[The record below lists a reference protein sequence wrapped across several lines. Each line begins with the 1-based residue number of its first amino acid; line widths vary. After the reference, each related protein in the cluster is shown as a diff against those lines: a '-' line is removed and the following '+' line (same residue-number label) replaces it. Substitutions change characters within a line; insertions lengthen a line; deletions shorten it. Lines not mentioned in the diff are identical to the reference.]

1 MAIASVFVNTHT
13 IKLAQL
19 AANNLTGGKTPANMR
34 LSYFQV
40 GEGAFQV
47 VDGSKVPIAPLATT
61 TALDATGTNGKFRYQ
76 KSLSPSD
83 VSDDGAGTLTVVCT
97 LSSTEAGLDGQ
108 GMANPPNPELFEIG
122 VFDADNDLVL
132 YGTYDQVVKVAGT
145 EVVLTLVSSY
155 GS

>member
-19 AANNLTGGKTPANMR
+19 AADNLTAGKTPANMK

-47 VDGSKVPIAPLATT
+47 VDGYKVPIAPSATA
-61 TALDATGTNGKFRYQ
+61 TALDATGANGKFRYQ

-83 VSDDGAGTLTVVCT
+83 ISDDGAGTLTVVCKLT
-97 LSSTEAGLDGQ
+97 STESGLDGQ
-108 GMANPPNPELFEIG
+108 GLVNPPNPELFEVG

-132 YGTYDQVVKVAGT
+132 YGTYDQVVKTAGT
-145 EVVLTLVSSY
+145 EVVLTLISRY